1 MSTTAD
7 ATIEGPLAEQ
17 DQFRRQGYAVVR
29 RLIEP
34 ALTDF
39 LWSYVHTKFACRL
52 LSSGGPAVPN
62 SLGGYGDMAFDGL
75 LEYLRPRVE
84 ERSGL
89 TLHPTFS
96 HFRFYKH
103 GDVLRRH
110 RDRPACEIGIT
121 LAIGQDP
128 PEPWPIFVE
137 GGSGPYQAVLGPG
150 DALLYRGI
158 DLFHWR
164 DAYPGKQ
171 LVQVFLFYVDRHG
184 SYASEKFDRRETL
197 MRRREP
203 APTTAPDTSSREQG
217 A

>member
-1 MSTTAD
+1 MAD
-7 ATIEGPLAEQ
+7 ATISGPLAEQ
-17 DQFRRQGYAVVR
+17 EQFRRQGYAVVR

-34 ALTDF
+34 ALADF
-39 LWSYVHTKFACRL
+39 LWSYVHTKFACQL
-52 LSSGGPAVPN
+52 LSSAGPGVPN
-62 SLGGYGDMAFDGL
+62 SLGGYGDLAFEGL

-84 ERSGL
+84 QRSGL
-89 TLHPTFS
+89 ALHPTFS

-103 GDVLRRH
+103 GDFLKRH

-137 GGSGPYQAVLGPG
+137 GGSGPYQALLEPG
-150 DALLYRGI
+150 DALLYRGV

-184 SYASEKFDRRETL
+184 AHAGEKFDKRPTL
-197 MRRREP
+197 MRPGNP
-203 APTTAPDTSSREQG
+203 AYTRATDAPKEQG

>member
-1 MSTTAD
+1 MSTLAD
-7 ATIEGPLAEQ
+7 ATIGGPLAER

-34 ALTDF
+34 ALADF
-39 LWSYVHTKFACRL
+39 LWSYVHTKFASQL
-52 LSSGGPAVPN
+52 LTSGGRGVPN
-62 SLGGYGDMAFDGL
+62 SLGGYGDLAFDGL
-75 LEYLRPRVE
+75 REYLRPRVE
-84 ERSGL
+84 DQTGL

-96 HFRFYKH
+96 YFRFYKH
-103 GDVLRRH
+103 GDFLKRH
-110 RDRPACEIGIT
+110 RDRPACEISLS

-137 GGSGPYQAVLGPG
+137 GSSGAYQALLEPG
-150 DALLYRGI
+150 DALIYRGV

-164 DAYPGKQ
+164 DVYPGKQ

-184 SYASEKFDRRETL
+184 SHAGERFDKRKTL
-197 MRRREP
+197 MRPREP
-203 APTTAPDTSSREQG
+203 ARTTGTDTAKEQG